1 MNTDAESDVHSNGV
15 MLVKMPMHTHD
26 QAGGSTYRVWYKSEL
41 TLIDYSLNASV
52 TAILGHQTQ
61 SAEQQHNLKAQIE
74 NKTRQPTINLA
85 ELNRNNMNHTQI
97 SGKCTAEKLLLIY

>member
-61 SAEQQHNLKAQIE
+61 SA
-74 NKTRQPTINLA
+74 
-85 ELNRNNMNHTQI
+85 
-97 SGKCTAEKLLLIY
+97 